1 MSLERAIH
9 DLWAADHRL
18 TALAALFTG
27 AAAAGTSLPY
37 VVLEQRGSQ
46 PAVRASGG
54 RCVERALVRFQ
65 IWAAGLADARRIGA
79 EIDRTFDRRGFDQAG
94 VRCLLIQRRE
104 ESTGVE
110 RDGTW
115 RLAIDFLALMDKQP
129 EV

>member
-27 AAAAGTSLPY
+27 AAAGGTPLPY
-37 VVLEQRGSQ
+37 AVLEHRGSQ
-46 PAVRASGG
+46 PAVRTSGG
-54 RCVERALVRFQ
+54 RNVERALVRFQ
-65 IWAAGLADARRIGA
+65 IWAAGLADARRIAG
-79 EIDRTFDRRGFDQAG
+79 EIDRAFDRRAFDRAG

-104 ESTGVE
+104 ETAAVE

-115 RLAIDFLALMDKQP
+115 RLAIDYLALMDKQP